1 MANKANGT
9 KNKDANVEAAKEIY
23 EVARRDA
30 NIEIEKL
37 RGDMAASKDE
47 GFALGVLNRNRSER
61 AYCDLIDAMV
71 LYKMK
76 KTKDYKKT
84 GSTWEQ
90 FCEVAGY
97 SRATAERIIEDMQPV
112 VDAFSL
118 NLSVFSGVSLKEIRY
133 LGKTKAL
140 TLSGF
145 DEKGNL
151 IIDGETVPATPEEI
165 TAYIDHVRTVQQAQ
179 IDEKDADLRAKTKVL
194 KDKEK
199 VINRQARDLARYEK
213 RAEAQGL
220 TPEEDAFQQKME
232 NLRTA
237 FDGFYMC
244 DVDPERME
252 ELFKDN
258 NPTPRM
264 IAAYLTTLDYM
275 RKQILAAHS
284 IATDRYGNPAMCPE
298 DAWQPGMGAALPKET
313 ISKSRK

>member
-1 MANKANGT
+1 MANKQKADRP
-9 KNKDANVEAAKEIY
+9 KDAQVEAAKQIY
-23 EVARRDA
+23 EIARKDA
-30 NIEIEKL
+30 SAEIEKL
-37 RGDMAASKDE
+37 REDIIASKDE
-47 GFALGVLNRNRSER
+47 GFALGVLNRNKSER

-76 KTKDYKKT
+76 KTKGYKKT
-84 GSTWEQ
+84 GSTWEE
-90 FCEVAGY
+90 FCEAAGY

-151 IIDGETVPATPEEI
+151 VIDGETVSATPEEI

-179 IDEKDADLRAKTKVL
+179 LEEKDADLVAAKKVL

-199 VINRQARDLARYEK
+199 VINKQARDLATLEGK
-213 RAEAQGL
+213 AKAKGL
-220 TPEEDAFQQKME
+220 TGEEEGFLQQME
-232 NLRTA
+232 GLKTA
-237 FDGFYMC
+237 FDGYMLS
-244 DVDPERME
+244 VDPTRKD
-252 ELFKDN
+252 ELTKDKS
-258 NPTPRM
+258 PTSRM

-275 RKQILAAHS
+275 KKQILVAHNL
-284 IATDRYGNPAMCPE
+284 ATDLYGDPAMCPE
-298 DAWQPGMGAALPKET
+298 DAWQPGMGAAISEEK
-313 ISKSRK
+313 ISKSKK